1 MTVLRAS
8 SLSNDIV
15 AAEAADECLLSGG
28 SAVAAVLS
36 GFFAA
41 AGAYSGVLLGPLS
54 VIVAGVGVGARA
66 FDGRL
71 RQPGLGAKR
80 PRGFVDNEPIP
91 PGAYVGIPG
100 AISAAAV
107 ALAYEGERGLG
118 PCIRYGIQRAERA
131 AAESRKELLRVVR
144 GLGAQAF
151 SDPAFVRPLL
161 HVAGQS
167 EGGLLTST
175 DMNTVP
181 SEIDVQA
188 TAHPT
193 DGEWFEPPWAPELGT
208 EDATSPDGIQYV
220 VIAFDTRGV
229 AAAASFLRARE
240 GVAFDEMELTAPRA
254 ARPVL
259 RGITRVSPG
268 ERLSS
273 PCSVA
278 IHVEG
283 GRPSRVVA
291 SPLKLRLSAEDLR
304 SPELSIRRDPSSRRM
319 LPERHS

>member
-1 MTVLRAS
+1 VTVLRAC
-8 SLSNDIV
+8 SLSNDV
-15 AAEAADECLLSGG
+15 VAGEAAEECLLSGG

-54 VIVAGVGVGARA
+54 VVVAGVGIGARA

-80 PRGFVDNEPIP
+80 PRGFLENEPIP
-91 PGAYVGIPG
+91 AGAFVAVPG

-118 PCIRYGIQRAERA
+118 PCVRFGIQRAERA
-131 AAESRKELLRVVR
+131 AAEARLSLLRVVR

-151 SDPAFVRPLL
+151 ADPAFVRPLI
-161 HVAGQS
+161 HVAGPS

-175 DMNTVP
+175 DLNTVP

-188 TAHPT
+188 TALP
-193 DGEWFEPPWAPELGT
+193 DQDEWFEPSWAAELGKS
-208 EDATSPDGIQYV
+208 DATSPDGTQYV
-220 VIAFDTRGV
+220 VIAFDNRGV

-240 GVAFDEMELTAPRA
+240 GVAFDAMELTAPRA
-254 ARPVL
+254 AQPVR
-259 RGITRVSPG
+259 RGVTRVSPG
-268 ERLSS
+268 DRLPS

-283 GRPSRVVA
+283 GRPNRVVA
-291 SPLKLRLSAEDLR
+291 TPSKFRLTSDDLIA
-304 SPELSIRRDPSSRRM
+304 PELSLRRDPSDRRVI
-319 LPERHS
+319 PERR

>member
-1 MTVLRAS
+1 VTVLRAC

-15 AAEAADECLLSGG
+15 AGEAAEECLLSGG

-54 VIVAGVGVGARA
+54 VIVAGVGIGARA

-80 PRGFVDNEPIP
+80 PRGFLENEPIP
-91 PGAYVGIPG
+91 AGAFVAVPG

-118 PCIRYGIQRAERA
+118 PCVRFGIQRAERA
-131 AAESRKELLRVVR
+131 AAETRLSLLHVVR

-151 SDPAFVRPLL
+151 ADPAFVRPLI
-161 HVAGQS
+161 HVAGPS

-175 DMNTVP
+175 DLNTVP

-188 TAHPT
+188 TALPDT
-193 DGEWFEPPWAPELGT
+193 EDWFEPPWAADLGKS
-208 EDATSPDGIQYV
+208 DATLPDGNQYV
-220 VIAFDTRGV
+220 VIAFDNRGV

-240 GVAFDEMELTAPRA
+240 GVAFDAMELTAPRA
-254 ARPVL
+254 AHPVR
-259 RGITRVSPG
+259 RGVTRVSPG
-268 ERLSS
+268 DRLAC

-283 GRPSRVVA
+283 GRPNRVVA
-291 SPLKLRLSAEDLR
+291 TPSKARLSQADLTA
-304 SPELSIRRDPSSRRM
+304 PELSVRRDPSDRRVI
-319 LPERHS
+319 PERR